1 MNFHVFLTYLMFY
14 CRGETES
21 AGGEPYS
28 ANDITD
34 ALNETANDSRGDT
47 TMEGEVTQDS
57 VAM

>member
-1 MNFHVFLTYLMFY
+1 MYFLMFY